1 MARVERASPG
11 HRPLPAAAAAAAGA
25 NVFTDAAYVRRM
37 TLAAV
42 LHGEWTESSQTLSR

>member
-1 MARVERASPG
+1 MAGVERASPG
-11 HRPLPAAAAAAAGA
+11 HRPLPAAAAAA

-42 LHGEWTESSQTLSR
+42 LH